1 MGCTSVF
8 ELNPSRLK
16 FVESQMGSMQNALE
30 ELVRLQRA
38 ALPVVQP
45 PQQQPMAPPMQR
57 GSHNA
62 MELTPDRPSMAQHP
76 TLSNNDYT
84 TPQQMLHMESF
95 INPSQPMSSGIPT
108 PASIDP
114 FFARP
119 PQPTPPWPPLAPPKP
134 PSPVRPSSDPSSDDE
149 DPDPITNNTMRDWD
163 NMFYLAEAARL
174 EADGHV
180 APREQETDRSLI
192 SGKRSGTAEG
202 MTGSETKRR
211 RKSRPTQDD
220 DEFAE
225 IKRNLPLQRG
235 DLIHR
240 WKDCVGLGY
249 CDEEKAKQMYNLF
262 MEGSLVYMPCFDPE
276 IDTFESM
283 RKRSPFCLTAVVM
296 VGAKITDAAGPVSE
310 LQRQCREH
318 AESIGSST
326 LFSPVARIEVVQA
339 MIILASWGDTSWR
352 PGGHAL
358 RMAMDMGLYR
368 CLPLLVQG
376 GMGRGKSPTQLRE
389 EYPLVVGTRVWLTV
403 SSPQRRVVWC

>member
-1 MGCTSVF
+1 MHHNSIPDEF
-8 ELNPSRLK
+8 
-16 FVESQMGSMQNALE
+16 
-30 ELVRLQRA
+30 
-38 ALPVVQP
+38 
-45 PQQQPMAPPMQR
+45 PQ
-57 GSHNA
+57 S
-62 MELTPDRPSMAQHP
+62 
-76 TLSNNDYT
+76 
-84 TPQQMLHMESF
+84 QQMLSMDSF
-95 INPSQPMSSGIPT
+95 INPSQSISSGMPT
-108 PASIDP
+108 PAPLDP
-114 FFARP
+114 FYSRSQA
-119 PQPTPPWPPLAPPKP
+119 TPSWPPLVPIKPPTPPKP
-134 PSPVRPSSDPSSDDE
+134 PSDPSDDE

-180 APREQETDRSLI
+180 VPGDIKPEGSLS
-192 SGKRSGTAEG
+192 SGKRPA
-202 MTGSETKRR
+202 GSETGTGPEAKRR
-211 RKSRPTQDD
+211 RQSKAADD
-220 DEFAE
+220 EDEFAE

-235 DLIHR
+235 ELLHR

-249 CDEEKAKQMYNLF
+249 CDTEKAKQMYTLF

-283 RKRSPFCLTAVVM
+283 SKRSPFCLTAIVM
-296 VGAKITDAAGPVSE
+296 IGAKITDAGGPVSE

-376 GMGRGKSPTQLRE
+376 GMGRGKTSTQLRE
-389 EYPLVVGTRVWLTV
+389 EYPLVVGARVWLTV
-403 SSPQRRVVWC
+403 SESCLKVIQS